1 MKHFLL
7 NIFFLAFLFSSPGT
21 EFAEQKKVNQ
31 PCIEELSSRFFNL
44 DEKNIQIKEHS
55 SPTDLA
61 EAGQGDPVFLVYDKN
76 DETKGVIKAISL
88 ETPEGAYS
96 YKSEYESL
104 MYLNQARFKNFHMLE
119 LRGIGE
125 VEMNGKTYGLIAEEF
140 AKGYSINHY
149 LKMIGKS
156 QNKKI
161 RKENFDKLQKA
172 VKKLGSA
179 LGELNHFHPYSKP
192 SHDYVMKFDSENLPG
207 PYGIIHGDTHP
218 GNIFY
223 DAQTDTIS
231 FIDFGSMNLKQKGA
245 PVLQDA
251 GNFLSILEIFSSYY
265 SLSDIELNE
274 LKLSF
279 LETYQKAIPEA
290 TKESIAFYETYFFK
304 TFASLENSD
313 KKQRHQASFIH
324 DYCEKKLETI

>member
-1 MKHFLL
+1 
-7 NIFFLAFLFSSPGT
+7 LFPSSGT
-21 EFAEQKKVNQ
+21 QFAEQKRVDQ
-31 PCIEELSSRFFNL
+31 PCIEELSSRFFDL
-44 DEKNIQIKEHS
+44 DEDNIQIKKHS

-61 EAGQGDPVFLVYDKN
+61 EAGQGDPVFMVYSKKG
-76 DETKGVIKAISL
+76 ESKGVIKSVLI

-96 YKSEYESL
+96 FKSEYESL
-104 MYLNQARFKNFHMLE
+104 MYLNQARFKNFHMLK

-125 VEMNGKTYGLIAEEF
+125 MDVDGKTYGLIAEEF

-156 QNKKI
+156 QNKKT
-161 RKENFDKLQKA
+161 RTENFNELQKA

-179 LGELNHFHPYSKP
+179 LAELNCYHKYSKP

-223 DAQTDTIS
+223 DPKTDTIS

-265 SLSDIELNE
+265 SLTDSELNQ
-274 LKLSF
+274 LKSSF
-279 LETYQKAIPEA
+279 LETYRSEIPEA
-290 TKESIAFYETYFFK
+290 TEESISFYENYFFK

-313 KKQRHQASFIH
+313 KMQKHQASFIH